1 MVKYK
6 LIIEYLKKG
15 NNFTQVATLCGCS
28 RMTVWRVVQRLN
40 SLTIELVDYQN
51 ISEEE
56 LTQILFPERV
66 KKGKGYLIPDFK
78 WEEFQMR
85 RHQFFTALLA

>member
-51 ISEEE
+51 ISADSFSR
-56 LTQILFPERV
+56 TC
-66 KKGKGYLIPDFK
+66 KK
-78 WEEFQMR
+78 R
-85 RHQFFTALLA
+85 

>member
-1 MVKYK
+1 MAKYK

-40 SLTIELVDYQN
+40 SLTIELVDYHK
-51 ISEEE
+51 
-56 LTQILFPERV
+56 TVV
-66 KKGKGYLIPDFK
+66 KSMFRTFARLEK
-78 WEEFQMR
+78 
-85 RHQFFTALLA
+85 

>member
-56 LTQILFPERV
+56 LTAIRDLPKICFSNNH
-66 KKGKGYLIPDFK
+66 KI
-78 WEEFQMR
+78 
-85 RHQFFTALLA
+85 TAFIMMWFYYSRQKHKI